1 VNEVIYHIAPRT
13 AWEHAQRSGVHQ
25 PSSLATEGFIHCST
39 AAQVAW
45 VAGAFYRD
53 VPDLVLL
60 HIDVAQV
67 ESELRYEGE
76 DPGFPHIYGALDTAA
91 VIHVEPYA
99 PGVDGAF
106 PSPSTLKADA
116 AERNQEGVDDAGH

>member
-1 VNEVIYHIAPRT
+1 VTELIYHIAPRT
-13 AWEHAQRSGVHQ
+13 DWEHALRAGVHQ
-25 PSSLATEGFIHCST
+25 PLSLATEGFIHCST

-60 HIDVAQV
+60 HIEVAKV
-67 ESELRYEGE
+67 EPELRVEGE
-76 DPGFPHIYGALDTAA
+76 EPGFPHIYGPLDVAA

-99 PGVDGAF
+99 LGVDGSF
-106 PSPSTLKADA
+106 SPPSPL
-116 AERNQEGVDDAGH
+116 V